1 MVVVL
6 PEPFGPRKPKTMP
19 FGTSRLRW
27 STARTLPKSRVRF
40 SVRMAILFIGRS
52 LYNPVSCECG
62 SARDGGT
69 SRAFHYELR
78 IGILTGSDPCSF
90 SQLWRV
96 RGGLATLIARIRRRF
111 VVQSGR
117 LIHPGEQDRT
127 MRLEIP
133 GRPKPYVMGHRGNM
147 AHRPENTLASFRLAI
162 EQGVDLIETDL
173 HVTADGEFVCIH
185 ASTVARTTNGS
196 GAVGEMT
203 LAEIKRLNAWNGFAG
218 YENERV
224 PTLAEAIEVLP
235 PGIILALELKDD
247 AFLKPEVGRRLAAL
261 LDETGMTERTVL

>member
-1 MVVVL
+1 
-6 PEPFGPRKPKTMP
+6 
-19 FGTSRLRW
+19 
-27 STARTLPKSRVRF
+27 
-40 SVRMAILFIGRS
+40 
-52 LYNPVSCECG
+52 
-62 SARDGGT
+62 
-69 SRAFHYELR
+69 
-78 IGILTGSDPCSF
+78 
-90 SQLWRV
+90 
-96 RGGLATLIARIRRRF
+96 
-111 VVQSGR
+111 
-117 LIHPGEQDRT
+117 

-185 ASTVARTTNGS
+185 DSTVDRTTNGS

-261 LDETGMTERTVL
+261 LDETGMTERTVLLSFKLERVHAVQRVAPGIPGGFITLKRLTPMPGADLLGPFWPILFANPLYVRMAHRRGQPVCPLDPHPDSRLWYYRLLGCDAVLTNDPGATIRALGRG